1 MKDYDNFFLPANDL
15 GKAKDFFRNTLGLPI
30 KFDFSERGMV
40 AFKVGDQEPA
50 IILKDTN
57 KFQNVKPAIW
67 LVVESVKEKYTELT
81 GKGVRFLSEPFRIPT
96 GMAVEFED
104 PFKNRLGI
112 TDYSKENDQIPIGI
126 MSKQQLP
133 ESSS

>member
-15 GKAKDFFRNTLGLPI
+15 KKAKDFFKNTLGLSM

-57 KFQNVKPAIW
+57 KFQDVKPTIW
-67 LVVESVKEKYTELT
+67 FVVENVREKYVELA
-81 GKGVRFLSEPFRIPT
+81 GKGVKFLSEPFRIPT
-96 GMAVEFED
+96 GTALEFED
-104 PFKNRLGI
+104 PFRNRLGI
-112 TDYSKENDQIPIGI
+112 TDYSK
-126 MSKQQLP
+126 
-133 ESSS
+133 